1 LKARYARDQFGLIE
15 KTLDEHEQA
24 VIEKALNYCLTHS
37 LFSAVEFRNA
47 AMYFRDRAEMELK
60 EISKYPNVT
69 VLKTAVEIKIKKDH
83 PDDDPNGRGY
93 HGGPEGI
100 RTLGLCDANA
110 ALSQLSHEPTFF
122 TKCSIELIYYTM
134 FHGTCQVQIRKIG
147 PCYFLSFSFRM
158 IKIF

>member
-1 LKARYARDQFGLIE
+1 
-15 KTLDEHEQA
+15 
-24 VIEKALNYCLTHS
+24 LTELS
-37 LFSAVEFRNA
+37 NQKENLEYR
-47 AMYFRDRAEMELK
+47 LK
-60 EISKYPNVT
+60 ELEDGGTLPYTREEIINYVIMQQQCLAKRDDLKECKKMIERYVSRVT
-69 VLKTAVEIKIKKDH
+69 LYKDKIAVEIKIKKDH